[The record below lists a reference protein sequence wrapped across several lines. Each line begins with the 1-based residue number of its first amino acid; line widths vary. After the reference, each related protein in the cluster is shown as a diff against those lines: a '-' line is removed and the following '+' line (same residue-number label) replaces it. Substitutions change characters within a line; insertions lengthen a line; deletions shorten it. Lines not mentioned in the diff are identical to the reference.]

1 MHTGGWDANGA
12 QTKQDAGQSG
22 QFATDVATEPGKL
35 GANAVI
41 SPAAEADEHHRED
54 GHLSTGDTHSHE
66 PTSTFYGRSL
76 WQLDRGAAND
86 RIAHQA
92 ADVISVRT
100 SVLIWPE
107 HGREH
112 NGKDGVEHANR
123 DLRCPE
129 PNKHSS

>member
-54 GHLSTGDTHSHE
+54 GHLSTGDTVILMNPPLLSMAG
-66 PTSTFYGRSL
+66 PYGS
-76 WQLDRGAAND
+76 
-86 RIAHQA
+86 
-92 ADVISVRT
+92 
-100 SVLIWPE
+100 
-107 HGREH
+107 
-112 NGKDGVEHANR
+112 
-123 DLRCPE
+123 
-129 PNKHSS
+129 

>member
-54 GHLSTGDTHSHE
+54 GHLSTGDTVILMNQPLLSMAG
-66 PTSTFYGRSL
+66 PYGS
-76 WQLDRGAAND
+76 
-86 RIAHQA
+86 
-92 ADVISVRT
+92 
-100 SVLIWPE
+100 
-107 HGREH
+107 
-112 NGKDGVEHANR
+112 
-123 DLRCPE
+123 
-129 PNKHSS
+129 